1 MPLLEIE
8 AAREL
13 VHLLVKAGSAWDVK
27 VAAPVEHRLSCSFAV
42 EGAGDIEFEALFVEG
57 AALADDV
64 YKASA
69 KRPPDVLEPPT
80 RCRHGSLVYQARGA
94 GVVLL
99 RLCNQHSWT
108 RSKSVQLSVER
119 RALPREPAGG
129 APGGAALLSPRAALE
144 EKMNSWLATIP
155 IGVGGAEGG
164 TSHRVYEPAPL
175 VEFAM
180 REGLEQE
187 GADEIYRLYVERQV
201 ADAEEEMVLQGL
213 IDVEPDAEL
222 VALAEYCAA
231 LSEDEL
237 RSRSD
242 PPPPFDQS
250 LSRWAAFSHSDASA
264 ARGATS
270 SVGSPQRWRRTPPS
284 SSGRCTA
291 SAGTGWAPGSRAS
304 HRRRGCGRSARP
316 ARPGPCRRTV

>member
-1 MPLLEIE
+1 M
-8 AAREL
+8 
-13 VHLLVKAGSAWDVK
+13 
-27 VAAPVEHRLSCSFAV
+27 
-42 EGAGDIEFEALFVEG
+42 
-57 AALADDV
+57 
-64 YKASA
+64 
-69 KRPPDVLEPPT
+69 LEPPT

-129 APGGAALLSPRAALE
+129 APGGAAPLSPRAALE

-180 REGLEQE
+180 REGLEEE

-222 VALAEYCAA
+222 VALAEYCAC
-231 LSEDEL
+231 LL
-237 RSRSD
+237 Y
-242 PPPPFDQS
+242 
-250 LSRWAAFSHSDASA
+250 
-264 ARGATS
+264 TS
-270 SVGSPQRWRRTPPS
+270 PSPRDS
-284 SSGRCTA
+284 
-291 SAGTGWAPGSRAS
+291 
-304 HRRRGCGRSARP
+304 
-316 ARPGPCRRTV
+316 